1 MSTADETGSLTK
13 MDSKDS
19 VDDADLSVCNNAA
32 VASAAAAA
40 AAADDDDVV
49 APVDPSALDE
59 ELRGAVG
66 FTAVPAIVRQSDI
79 NKLLDEANE
88 NVFDDNTSLEVNLG
102 DGSSRRTSDV
112 SSLSFQNIV
121 LDDPDYDDDD
131 DPAAVGRGHD
141 SDDSADSIQNDP
153 DHRRFMG
160 LDDGDDDDE
169 IARLNAPDDEDIDL
183 DVYKQRIMKL
193 EQFPGMGASS
203 AGSKSDS
210 PSDYE
215 LIKDPA
221 ACESASVDMR
231 SESDRD
237 NISLGSRGEIN
248 ILQGQGH
255 LFASASGDVVGGE
268 AHDGFTDTVM
278 RRSTQQTSCTT
289 TASSE
294 HADSDISDISTS
306 TAASNNMEL
315 SSAARK
321 RNSLEIRNNIPNANE
336 VKAYNDSDN
345 SIYYSNH
352 QARMKKKSP
361 GLAQRMDEADE
372 ANPRRP
378 EREYLV
384 EGAYN
389 HRNFGS
395 NYPINGSGVNN
406 GLPSDLR
413 SRSRSDSGSTSDRRA
428 MNGVDIEN
436 EYDYIKFARIH
447 QGDAYV
453 GMRLAYSSS
462 NDSLNCQHN
471 NKRVGVAGWG
481 GADDE
486 QTSPDKPAVSPV
498 NAEDIRKH
506 TERMAAAAAAAAAG
520 CAVPVIMNEDNLT
533 EIPLNGDPT
542 ANNSDDS
549 RKFTLSPEATECDSA
564 EVESV
569 ISEEGK
575 SSAGM
580 PNVEDGLSSSAT
592 SDVED
597 NHEPAIMPAEILRK
611 RQRAEV
617 ELGLVNPMYMR
628 QLMIPRNTAPNVGA
642 AGSYSY
648 SHENLNVVAARR
660 NNASEYSQTLPL
672 PQRAGAATAGFY
684 QQKYNNMSNNMR
696 GAASSEKISQDALD
710 LAMQDIKTAIRR
722 SKSMTL
728 KTTSYRNSTEIMDSC
743 DSEPVWVKRDPNT
756 EQHLKRQEEMRLVR
770 EHLERQQEE
779 AEDANDDE
787 DDDELEYR
795 RREEELRR
803 EEDDDDLTSRQYIK
817 NDGKKYQKA
826 KGFDSDEE
834 FEDNERPLSG
844 RFTQRIRGLK
854 RYQKLPVDDASSD
867 SNYMSSDTY
876 RENPGGA
883 TVTSANE
890 PLKNAVAAETANVS
904 QKNLANLKQQTK
916 QQTGIPYS
924 NEQNT
929 ALSNNGPV
937 YEGECMDSDC
947 EHGHATKVQEGEFD
961 TDEETDQL
969 LDKEYKR
976 EENLDIPELSRPPVN
991 RSAQAE
997 KRRSRAK
1004 EDMVI
1009 VQRVAISDP
1018 DEPTVLIEGVLFRA
1032 KYLGSTQLISEGQPS
1047 KAMRMMQA
1055 QEAVGRI
1062 KANNNKPLATT
1073 PTMPPEE
1080 TPPSV
1085 TTEKAPEGDSQPST
1099 EVDLFVST
1107 EKIMVLNTDLQEIMM
1122 DHSLRTISYIA
1133 DIGDIVVI
1141 MARRRMIT
1149 SPGDEMLRRKK
1160 QSKIICHV
1168 FECDEA
1174 QLIAQSIGQAFQVA
1188 YMEFLKANGIEDPGL
1203 MKEMDYQ
1210 EVLNQQEIFGEELS
1224 LFANRDTQKE
1234 VIVPK
1239 LKGEPLGV
1247 VIVESGWGSMV
1258 PTVVL
1263 ANMSPTGAAA
1273 RCGQL
1278 NIGDQIMSINGVS
1291 LVGLSLTSCQSY
1303 IKAAKNQTV
1312 VKLTV
1317 VQCAPV
1323 VEVLIKR
1330 PDVKY
1335 QLGFSVQN
1343 GVICSLLRG
1352 GIAERGGVRVGHR
1365 IIEINGHSVV
1375 AVAHEKIVNMLAT
1388 SVGEIHMKTMPT
1400 SIYRLLT
1407 GQETP
1412 HYI

>member
-826 KGFDSDEE
+826 K
-834 FEDNERPLSG
+834 
-844 RFTQRIRGLK
+844 
-854 RYQKLPVDDASSD
+854 
-867 SNYMSSDTY
+867 
-876 RENPGGA
+876 
-883 TVTSANE
+883 
-890 PLKNAVAAETANVS
+890 
-904 QKNLANLKQQTK
+904 
-916 QQTGIPYS
+916 
-924 NEQNT
+924 
-929 ALSNNGPV
+929 
-937 YEGECMDSDC
+937 
-947 EHGHATKVQEGEFD
+947 EFD